1 MWNFF
6 VIAAKRLVTRTSG
19 ATLAEYALLLALIV
33 VVCIAAVQFLGQNVL
48 PLYRLPSSWQ

>member
-33 VVCIAAVQFLGQNVL
+33 MVCIAVVRFLGENVL
-48 PLYRLPSSWQ
+48 PLYLIPAP